1 MTLYD
6 VIVVGAGIEGSSTAY
21 QLARQ
26 GKKTLLLEQVRRTA
40 TVRSEID
47 QSLRVSETSSMY
59 EYLHAC
65 FILKVVVVKP
75 GLTAVEFW
83 QTGIFKLVWFISTVI
98 VSYHCWYH
106 LQSLT
111 FDHDWLVVRG
121 FTSYRQYIQFVLP
134 FQGITELFDCQ
145 FCLFKSILELSRE
158 MFSFIFFST
167 LHTL

>member
-26 GKKTLLLEQVRRTA
+26 GKKTLLLEQVRRTV

-59 EYLHAC
+59 EYLYAC

-75 GLTAVEFW
+75 GLTAVEF
-83 QTGIFKLVWFISTVI
+83 
-98 VSYHCWYH
+98 
-106 LQSLT
+106 
-111 FDHDWLVVRG
+111 
-121 FTSYRQYIQFVLP
+121 
-134 FQGITELFDCQ
+134 
-145 FCLFKSILELSRE
+145 
-158 MFSFIFFST
+158 
-167 LHTL
+167 